1 MHAFVIAAVVVLC
14 GSSYWMGPVDVQ
26 TSTRHASPQRAVS
39 TINYEMGVI
48 EKPPAVAPAR
58 PVAPAPVPAPRAGY
72 PTRGSWWTH
81 PGSGKAGL
89 INHLTSD
96 GIHHGKFSRAW
107 LETLSVAQLES
118 LHSDH
123 HEGRVHWANVG
134 SSSASSARPSKSQR
148 RQLYGTR
155 DGKPPGAVG
164 GFFRGLFGDPRY
176 QYSTST
182 NCPNGHCP
190 K

>member
-1 MHAFVIAAVVVLC
+1 MFPLIAVIAVSLC
-14 GSSYWMGPVDVQ
+14 GSSYWMGVAESQSGRVAKSQ
-26 TSTRHASPQRAVS
+26 AASL

-48 EKPPAVAPAR
+48 EKPPAAAPVR
-58 PVAPAPVPAPRAGY
+58 PVAPAPAPAAPSGY
-72 PTRGSWWTH
+72 PTRQNWWTH

-89 INHLTSD
+89 INHLASD
-96 GIHHGKFSRAW
+96 GIHRGKFDRAW

-123 HEGRVHWANVG
+123 HEGRTHWAYVG
-134 SSSASSARPSKSQR
+134 NAQASSVRPSKTQR

-164 GFFRGLFGDPRY
+164 GFLRGLFGDQRY
-176 QYSTST
+176 QSSSS
-182 NCPNGHCP
+182 CPNGRCP
-190 K
+190 R